1 MTERILAVTEVIAYM
16 KPGMAYHARRLAD
29 AFGVAASHMRTLLR
43 EAVNA
48 GQVDCE
54 TRDGVNLYVLR
65 RGRAPMPAMRK
76 LAISPEM
83 KRALERC
90 AELRVH
96 ASKFDR

>member
-1 MTERILAVTEVIAYM
+1 MTERILASTEVIAYM

-48 GQVDCE
+48 GQIDCE
-54 TRDGVNLYVLR
+54 TRDGVNLYVLP

-76 LAISPEM
+76 YRVSPEM
-83 KRALERC
+83 RRAQERC
-90 AELRVH
+90 KELYVH
-96 ASKFDR
+96 PSKFDR